1 MNAFE
6 CGQYKYMT
14 NIEKGGW
21 KKSYVTKWFQED
33 QICHFCTLCQ
43 QRLLQFH
50 YLIGFLRLYKHTRV
64 SELNIQKEHSF

>member
-33 QICHFCTLCQ
+33 QICHFFMYFMSAEITAISLSDW
-43 QRLLQFH
+43 F
-50 YLIGFLRLYKHTRV
+50 FMAV
-64 SELNIQKEHSF
+64 